1 MSIGESYLS
10 KHHRSF
16 IHCKLPWR
24 RICITVAP
32 NGVSIHVTHVNFAK
46 FECCTKYFSII
57 KSRYEK
63 RQNRSQICHEIKSPY
78 FGEPGHTLTFQ
89 FCTLFREE
97 NTDWKLICW
106 DNHPPTQLL
115 SSVILR
121 ILFRTYARE
130 MCYMAV
136 PPENTHFRCLCTG
149 SGNTYPCGRWCQC
162 TYPILSEEKNWL
174 ENTDVLLNPDMRK
187 DKIDPRSVMK

>member
-130 MCYMAV
+130 MSVIWLFHQKTLISAAYAREV
-136 PPENTHFRCLCTG
+136 ATPTLAGGDASVHIPYYLRRRTG
-149 SGNTYPCGRWCQC
+149 SK
-162 TYPILSEEKNWL
+162 IL
-174 ENTDVLLNPDMRK
+174 VY
-187 DKIDPRSVMK
+187 